1 MAQKSVKSS
10 SVAESWNRIERWLNA
25 HAKPFAKSLS
35 KGTDVDQF
43 QKLEDSIGIAL
54 PDVFKQSLSIHDG
67 QKEDYGFIPDH
78 GIGSFY
84 FLRAKDILRDWK
96 DWNAVLK
103 AGDFDGKKAKSE
115 KGIASDWWNSGWIP
129 FASNGGGDNLCID
142 LVPSKDGMV
151 GQVILV
157 RHDDALRRR
166 LATSFD
172 DWLRQLAD
180 TMEHGGIEYLL
191 E

>member
-1 MAQKSVKSS
+1 MAKKSLQSS
-10 SVAESWNRIERWLNA
+10 SVAELWNRIELWLND
-25 HAKPFAKSLS
+25 HAKAFAKSLS
-35 KGTDVDQF
+35 KGAEVDQLR
-43 QKLEDSIGIAL
+43 KLEDSIGTAL
-54 PDVFKQSLSIHDG
+54 PAVFKQSLSIHDG
-67 QKEDYGFIPDH
+67 QKEGYDFIPDD

-103 AGDFDGKKAKSE
+103 AGDFEDKKAKPE

-142 LVPSKDGMV
+142 LVPSKGGVV

-157 RHDDALRRR
+157 RHDDSLRRL

-180 TMEHGGIEYLL
+180 TIERGGIEYLL